1 MFSNR
6 FLKSVRILL
15 FPFSLIYW
23 VGIAVRNRLYNSK
36 ILSSKSFDLP
46 VICVGNLSTG
56 GTGKTP
62 MVEFLVKRL
71 KDQNKIAVLSR
82 GYKRKTSGYILANNH
97 STASTIGDEPMQF
110 HTKFPNIVVAVG
122 EKRAE
127 AIPLLLSDKPDTDV
141 IILDDAFQHR
151 QVKAGLNILLS
162 GFDNLFTRDM
172 YLPAGDL
179 RDLKSSYKRADII
192 VVTKCPVDIT
202 DETKEKIIKEIEP
215 LQHQSVF
222 FTAIEYGN
230 VFHLQTKEE
239 LLLNPGM
246 ALILITGIAKP
257 GPLIQWAKT
266 WSLKVAV
273 LQFADHHHYDIAD
286 IEKIRKLFGTSDN
299 DTFILTT
306 EKDAVRLHPF
316 KDDLGELPFYV
327 IPVAHKF
334 LFHEEQKFMDVV
346 NNFTNNFK
354 IERED

>member
-46 VICVGNLSTG
+46 VICIGNLSTG

-97 STASTIGDEPMQF
+97 STASMIGDEPMQF
-110 HTKFPNIVVAVG
+110 HVKFPNIAVAVG

-162 GFDNLFTRDM
+162 GFDNLFTNDF

-192 VVTKCPVDIT
+192 VVTKCPVDIN

-239 LLLNPGM
+239 LLLKPGM

-266 WSLKVAV
+266 WSPKVAV

-334 LFHEEQKFMDVV
+334 LFHEEQKFIGIV